1 MPQAEKNTQVYFEE
15 LDIKYCIFI
24 TAINVNIS
32 LSLILLQVSR
42 SMLQVPS
49 HDFLQLALVFLCI
62 FPLSF

>member
-1 MPQAEKNTQVYFEE
+1 MPQVEKNTQVYFEE

-32 LSLILLQVSR
+32 LSLISCKLAEVCY
-42 SMLQVPS
+42 S